1 MLRRRLNH
9 TSGDSD
15 AGHLLWTLTG
25 QHGNPHFGVLHI
37 LSNVLIF
44 AGFILLSSAWNV
56 LYRAQ
61 RNQQLATTGV
71 YAQLRHPQYVGFIAE
86 EREALKEF
94 GREYEHYA
102 ALTPPLDSAWV
113 RTS

>member
-71 YAQLRHPQYVGFIAE
+71 YARFVTLNMGFHRRRARVTKESAE
-86 EREALKEF
+86 STSTTLA
-94 GREYEHYA
+94 
-102 ALTPPLDSAWV
+102 PPLDSAWV